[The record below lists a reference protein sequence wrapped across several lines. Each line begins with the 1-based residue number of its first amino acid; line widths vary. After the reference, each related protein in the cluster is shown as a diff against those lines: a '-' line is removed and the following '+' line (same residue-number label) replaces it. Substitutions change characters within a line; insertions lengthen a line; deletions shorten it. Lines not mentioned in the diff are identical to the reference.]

1 MASRIVAFK
10 LNGRD
15 VEAIVKPLMTLQ
27 TVLREQL
34 NYTATKSGC
43 RQGGCGTC
51 TVLVNGEPMLS
62 CLLPADDVA
71 GQDVMTLEGITPSEG
86 LHPIQQ
92 AFFDNYAIQCGYCS
106 PGMILVI
113 KALLDRR
120 PHPTREEIVDAMAGN
135 ICRCTGY
142 DPIIQAAE
150 DASRRLAPPTQP
162 GHGSA
167 QLRGD

>member
-1 MASRIVAFK
+1 MASRIVAFN
-10 LNGRD
+10 LNGHD

-34 NYTATKSGC
+34 HYTATKSGC

-62 CLLPADDVA
+62 CILPAEDIA
-71 GQDVMTLEGITPSEG
+71 GQLVVTLEGITPSEG

-92 AFFDNYAIQCGYCS
+92 AFVDNYAIQCGYCS

-113 KALLDRR
+113 KALLDRC
-120 PHPTREEIVDAMAGN
+120 PHPTREEIIDAMAGN

-142 DPIIQAAE
+142 DPIIRAAE
-150 DASRRLAPPTQP
+150 DAGHRLASTESGP
-162 GHGSA
+162 SRA
-167 QLRGD
+167 